1 MILAAIL
8 LVLTTSAAVAEAAR
22 RLRAAREDNERLRA
36 RLERYEKQLPRSE
49 TPRSVDVTGLRR
61 DADRLYVA
69 HESDRIREVL
79 AQFLADCRD
88 LVGAEEAVLWKWNES
103 SDAMR
108 PEDWSTEG
116 PRPAFFD
123 RDAWGPLIAWAA
135 DERAVQLAAEGETVF
150 ALAVPVLLDETLCGV
165 LSVTSREGLRR
176 PKADVR
182 QWMPRL
188 ATQIGYVREL
198 IAARLD
204 YGRHLQRRNAV
215 VKALR
220 RLESA
225 PTGDGLAQSLCETA
239 LLATGARGAALVHWH
254 SEADTGAVEFATAG
268 LGLRTPAP
276 IGRETQ
282 IAEQCRRG
290 LALVLD
296 DARGRSTA
304 HSLYGAGRTMRDPGS
319 VAILPIVRHGR
330 VLGGLVL
337 EADEVHFFDHDT
349 PDDLSE
355 LLAIAA
361 GSLELAWSYGEV
373 DRRSRTDPLTG
384 LYNRAHFDEQLEEK
398 LAFADRYGPLS
409 LVMVDIDHFKRV
421 NDSFGH
427 EAGDAVL
434 RRVAGLIQEA
444 VRSTDVCVRY
454 GGEEIVLLL
463 PHTGQEAAFELA
475 ERLRERIAST
485 VAFHKGASIPV
496 TASFGVATYPKPVTD
511 RQHLFPQADEALYRA
526 KTEGRNCVRW
536 AAQGRV
542 HQQVDSGQQK

>member
-1 MILAAIL
+1 MTFAAVLLL
-8 LVLTTSAAVAEAAR
+8 LVASGGAAEAVR
-22 RLRAAREDNERLRA
+22 RLRVARRDMQMLRA

-69 HESDRIREVL
+69 HESERIRDVL
-79 AQFLADCRD
+79 AHFLADCRD
-88 LVGAEEAVLWKWNES
+88 LMGAEEAVLWCWNDS

-116 PRPAFFD
+116 ARPAFFD

-135 DERAVQLAAEGETVF
+135 DERTPQLAAEGETVF
-150 ALAVPVLLDETLCGV
+150 AIAVPVLLDEILCGV
-165 LSVTSREGLRR
+165 LSVTSRHGLTR
-176 PKADVR
+176 PKSEVR

-188 ATQIGYVREL
+188 ATQVGFVREL
-198 IAARLD
+198 VEARLN
-204 YGRHLQRRNAV
+204 YGRHLQRRGAV
-215 VKALR
+215 VKALN
-220 RLESA
+220 RLQAA
-225 PTGDGLAQSLCETA
+225 PRGDSLAQSLCETA
-239 LLATGARGAALVHWH
+239 LLATGARGAALVHWN
-254 SEADTGAVEFATAG
+254 SEADTGTVEFATTG
-268 LGLRTPAP
+268 LGLRAP
-276 IGRETQ
+276 VPVGRESQ

-290 LALVLD
+290 TPLVLD

-304 HSLYGAGRTMRDPGS
+304 HMLYGSGRTVRDPGS
-319 VAILPIVRHGR
+319 VVILPIKRNDR
-330 VLGGLVL
+330 VLGALVL
-337 EADEVHFFDHDT
+337 EADEVLYFDHQT
-349 PDDLSE
+349 PEELSE
-355 LLAIAA
+355 LLTIAS
-361 GSLELAWSYGEV
+361 GSLELAWSYGEA

-384 LYNRAHFDEQLEEK
+384 LYNRGHFDEQLEEK
-398 LAFADRYGPLS
+398 LALADRYGPVS

-463 PHTGQEAAFELA
+463 PHTGQAAALDMA

-485 VAFHKGASIPV
+485 VAFHRGASIPV
-496 TASFGVATYPKPVTD
+496 TASFGVATYPEPTTEREK
-511 RQHLFPQADEALYRA
+511 LFPQADEALYRA
-526 KTEGRNCVRW
+526 KAAGRNCVRW
-536 AAQGRV
+536 AGLRTPT
-542 HQQVDSGQQK
+542 STT